1 MKFKIGSGYDVHRLV
16 GERRLIIGGV
26 NIPFDRG
33 LQGHSD
39 ADVLIHAICD
49 AMLGAAGLGDIGRH
63 FPDSDPTYKNISSM
77 ILLKQCANLIEEQ
90 GYCVA
95 NLDCT
100 IIAQAP
106 KLEKYKKE
114 MEHKIA
120 ATIEISPESVNVK
133 ATTTEG
139 LGFEGKGEG
148 IAAHA
153 IVLITKISSLNLN
166 DRRAAE

>member
-1 MKFKIGSGYDVHRLV
+1 MKFKIGSGYDVHKLV
-16 GERRLIIGGV
+16 DEKRLIIGGV
-26 NIPFDRG
+26 RIPFDKG

-39 ADVLIHAICD
+39 ADVLLHSICD

-63 FPDSDPTYKNISSM
+63 FPDSDPNYSNISSI
-77 ILLKQCANLIEEQ
+77 ILIRQCANMVEDKGYAIE
-90 GYCVA
+90 
-95 NLDCT
+95 NIDCT

-106 KLEKYKKE
+106 KFEPYKRE

-120 ATIEISPESVNVK
+120 AAIEISSESVNVK

-153 IVLITKISSLNLN
+153 VVLITKISNSN
-166 DRRAAE
+166 RKAEK

>member
-16 GERRLIIGGV
+16 NDRRLIIGGV
-26 NIPFDRG
+26 NIPFDKG

-39 ADVLIHAICD
+39 ADVLTHAICD
-49 AMLGAAGLGDIGRH
+49 AMLGAVGLGDIGRH
-63 FPDSDPTYKNISSM
+63 FPDSDPAYRNISSL
-77 ILLKQCANLIEEQ
+77 ILLKHCANMLEDR
-90 GYCVA
+90 GYSVG
-95 NLDCT
+95 NIDCT
-100 IIAQAP
+100 ILAQSP
-106 KLEKYKKE
+106 KLEPYKKA

-120 ATIEISPESVNVK
+120 AAIEISPESVNVK

-153 IVLITKISSLNLN
+153 IVLITKISSSN
-166 DRRAAE
+166 RSSVAPPE